1 MPRAQDGTCSQ
12 TLWRR
17 KNSRPYLPHRSCS
30 NKTFTSRVVECILTV
45 LALEWCPSL
54 LSIQALFGAAGGKA
68 ASHRRISAEWA
79 KWSKLCS
86 SVLSATPGEQEK
98 GGCPD
103 YRLFNI
109 HLSHPPDSG
118 LSPEIYLLTS
128 GPLGNYKTIGSWAW
142 LG

>member
-1 MPRAQDGTCSQ
+1 MPRVQDGTCSQ

-17 KNSRPYLPHRSCS
+17 KNSSLYLPHRSCS

-68 ASHRRISAEWA
+68 ASHRGISAEWA

-103 YRLFNI
+103 YQLFNT
-109 HLSHPPDSG
+109 HLSHPPPDSG
-118 LSPEIYLLTS
+118 LSPEIYL
-128 GPLGNYKTIGSWAW
+128 PVAR
-142 LG
+142 